1 MIRFADAPA
10 TCILLAANVLVF
22 LAEERAGGS
31 ARPDVALRFG
41 AQSLSLLRRGQ
52 WWRLG
57 AAMFLHFGFLHLLFN
72 MYALWNLGPPLET
85 VFGTVPFLALY
96 LLSGLA
102 GNLLTWYRETR
113 TREGRRSETDAN
125 WNGGFFDRATEKNR
139 RRCGASS
146 RFFDNGTNEKDPFQ
160 EANVPERRPTIS
172 AGASGA
178 VFGLLG
184 AYLALAVLPSNW
196 IVDIR
201 SLATVLILNLV
212 YGFSNKSINMAAHLG
227 GLLAGF
233 LLSFLFLLFL

>member
-31 ARPDVALRFG
+31 ARPDIALRFG
-41 AQSLSLLRRGQ
+41 AQHLPALRRGQ
-52 WWRLG
+52 WWRLA

-113 TREGRRSETDAN
+113 TRE
-125 WNGGFFDRATEKNR
+125 
-139 RRCGASS
+139 
-146 RFFDNGTNEKDPFQ
+146 
-160 EANVPERRPTIS
+160 TIS

-184 AYLALAVLPSNW
+184 AYLALAVLPSDW
-196 IVDIR
+196 IVDVR

-227 GLLAGF
+227 GLLSGF
-233 LLSFLFLLFL
+233 LL

>member
-31 ARPDVALRFG
+31 ARPDVAVRFG
-41 AQSLSLLRRGQ
+41 AQSLPLLRRGEY
-52 WWRLG
+52 WRLG

-72 MYALWNLGPPLET
+72 MYALWNLGPPLESA
-85 VFGTVPFLALY
+85 FGTVPFLALY

-113 TREGRRSETDAN
+113 TRT
-125 WNGGFFDRATEKNR
+125 
-139 RRCGASS
+139 
-146 RFFDNGTNEKDPFQ
+146 
-160 EANVPERRPTIS
+160 TIS

-184 AYLALAVLPSNW
+184 AYLALAVLPSTRPY
-196 IVDIR
+196 IDVR
-201 SLATVLILNLV
+201 SLATVLLLNLA
-212 YGFSNKSINMAAHLG
+212 YGFSSKSINMAAHLG

-233 LLSFLFLLFL
+233 LLSLLLL